1 MNPTPTSVV
10 YSLFAT
16 LKVPLGL
23 TVDLKPF
30 QLSLYTP
37 ETGKTDPYIKV
48 ALPEYHL
55 KGLGNMTITNQTA
68 TILDQ
73 PQFQKF
79 LTSAV
84 NSEEFT
90 LSASGATTAYLGKLK
105 APLKLNK
112 NVKLSGEWA
121 LEPQETKEFLKILTI
136 GFRFK

>member
-1 MNPTPTSVV
+1 
-10 YSLFAT
+10 
-16 LKVPLGL
+16 
-23 TVDLKPF
+23 
-30 QLSLYTP
+30 
-37 ETGKTDPYIKV
+37 
-48 ALPEYHL
+48 L